1 MRNCIMGNIWQVLLW
16 FSLDIH
22 ADYVIFRDTASQRT
36 EIMPHVKKIETEHSV
51 SKQEAF
57 ASKDHQEIP
66 NNIMYFTL

>member
-1 MRNCIMGNIWQVLLW
+1 
-16 FSLDIH
+16 
-22 ADYVIFRDTASQRT
+22 VIFRDTASQRT